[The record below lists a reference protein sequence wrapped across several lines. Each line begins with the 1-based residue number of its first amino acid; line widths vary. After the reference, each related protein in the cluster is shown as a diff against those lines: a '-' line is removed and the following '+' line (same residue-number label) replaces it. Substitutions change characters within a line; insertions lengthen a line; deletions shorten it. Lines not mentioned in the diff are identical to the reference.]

1 MNRQVHSSMR
11 RRHAAQLFKTD
22 MCKFF
27 LEGRCENGDSCSYA
41 HEATEVRT
49 KPDLTRTSM
58 CRTLLREGVCN
69 SETCRFAHSE
79 SELRS
84 THGFFKMKMCVFA
97 QSGKCKHGSQ
107 CRFAHS
113 VDELRPVQPPAT
125 DAPSASCQS
134 IEEESPQKD
143 LFSLS
148 ARPSQTYS
156 SSQQESQATCAS
168 TTANGGS
175 TSGQSSNENSGSA
188 PTPRA
193 VGEVD
198 PQSSEARSRA
208 SLPCSSWNER
218 NERNENSDG
227 SSWAS
232 VNSSVTA
239 VPRSEHTGT
248 GSPPAT
254 SDSSSSGPGNGQ
266 AASSTTGPRTGASP
280 EAKSSARRPARLVSG
295 SDTHNANPQQV
306 TTLLISNV
314 PTYLT
319 QGALLSMF
327 EDLTTTMRGNFD
339 FFYCPWDHKAGHNFG
354 YALINFVDSSR
365 ACEFQQ
371 GWTGKELCRSGRGHK
386 PLKVVK
392 ASLQGLQANVAYFQR
407 IEIGGRCPDVRFR
420 PLYRD
425 EEGSL
430 KHLGIRPESV
440 EAETLGPSA
449 ASEVA
454 AATPELPQEEPDT
467 GQPEGD
473 AGTGAS
479 VAGDGGSSLS
489 TLVPGSAF
497 LPPQEDPE
505 VEVRNEEPRRRGKYR
520 KRRPEAA
527 ASSVEAQVEAEA
539 HRLRPLQQPLP
550 RQPVSGV
557 DPQELRQLSLQQQ
570 QQQLLKIM
578 ERHEE
583 EIRRKRMQQRE
594 ERRPPMRA
602 QGILSKDPRAQD
614 MESSMSPQLQV
625 IQAQQLQLLAAQ
637 QQLLQQM
644 QQKSF
649 PPSLPSASTCATLP
663 FPDCGPST
671 DQDLT
676 ASLPV
681 RGTAGNPGQY
691 LVSHVPSELHESAHM
706 ALYMASQTMPPNP
719 QTSLSKTMGQVP
731 LDRQVCVG
739 AQGALGSQQGSM
751 QMVPYMMLPVQAF
764 PMPDRPYQCS
774 AGAGMGSACGALAL
788 NTDEVYTD

>member
-27 LEGRCENGDSCSYA
+27 LEGRCQNGDACSYA

-58 CRTLLREGVCN
+58 CRTLLRDGACN
-69 SETCRFAHSE
+69 NDNCRFAHSE

-113 VDELRPVQPPAT
+113 VDELHPVQPAVE
-125 DAPSASCQS
+125 DVLSASFP
-134 IEEESPQKD
+134 IEEESPQKE
-143 LFSLS
+143 FRSMPS
-148 ARPSQTYS
+148 RPSQTYS
-156 SSQQESQATCAS
+156 SSQQESQGTSAS

-193 VGEVD
+193 AEVD

-208 SLPCSSWNER
+208 SLPCSAWNER

-232 VNSSVTA
+232 GNSSVTV

-254 SDSSSSGPGNGQ
+254 TSDSSSSGAGNGQ
-266 AASSTTGPRTGASP
+266 AASSTTGARTGASP
-280 EAKSSARRPARLVSG
+280 EAKASARRPTRSSASTDNH
-295 SDTHNANPQQV
+295 STSPQQV

-354 YALINFVDSSR
+354 YALINFTDAGHAS
-365 ACEFQQ
+365 EFQQ
-371 GWTGKELCRSGRGHK
+371 GWTGKELCRSGRGPK

-407 IEIGGRCPDVRFR
+407 IEIGGRCPDIRFR

-425 EEGSL
+425 DEGSL
-430 KHLGIRPESV
+430 KHLARQPDSV
-440 EAETLGPSA
+440 AAETEAVTAEAEALVLEIS
-449 ASEVA
+449 
-454 AATPELPQEEPDT
+454 Q
-467 GQPEGD
+467 EGD

-479 VAGDGGSSLS
+479 VNGAGGSSLS
-489 TLVPGSAF
+489 TLVSGSTF
-497 LPPQEDPE
+497 LPPQDD
-505 VEVRNEEPRRRGKYR
+505 RASADGTHNEEPRRRGKYR

-527 ASSVEAQVEAEA
+527 APSETQVQAEA

-550 RQPVSGV
+550 RKPVSGV
-557 DPQELRQLSLQQQ
+557 EAQELRQLSLQQQ
-570 QQQLLKIM
+570 QQQVLKIM
-578 ERHEE
+578 EHHEE
-583 EIRRKRMQQRE
+583 KWLPMPCWQSSEMKRKQMQQRE
-594 ERRPPMRA
+594 ERRPPV
-602 QGILSKDPRAQD
+602 QVQSFLSKDPGGVLRDLEAT
-614 MESSMSPQLQV
+614 MSPQLQV
-625 IQAQQLQLLAAQ
+625 IQAQQIQLLAAQ

-644 QQKSF
+644 RQSS
-649 PPSLPSASTCATLP
+649 PAWPTSSSTLP
-663 FPDCGPST
+663 FQDCGPSE
-671 DQDLT
+671 DLPPFSVPSG
-676 ASLPV
+676 A
-681 RGTAGNPGQY
+681 GQY
-691 LVSHVPSELHESAHM
+691 LVSRVPSEMHESVNM
-706 ALYMASQTMPPNP
+706 ALYMASQTMSTNP
-719 QTSLSKTMGQVP
+719 QLSSAAGQVP
-731 LDRQVCVG
+731 LAMERQRSVG
-739 AQGALGSQQGSM
+739 TQGAGTQQSM
-751 QMVPYMMLPVQAF
+751 QMVPYMMFPVQAF
-764 PMPDRPYQCS
+764 PMTSDAQQRS
-774 AGAGMGSACGALAL
+774 AGAGLSGPTCGGLSL
-788 NTDEVYTD
+788 LSTDEVYTD